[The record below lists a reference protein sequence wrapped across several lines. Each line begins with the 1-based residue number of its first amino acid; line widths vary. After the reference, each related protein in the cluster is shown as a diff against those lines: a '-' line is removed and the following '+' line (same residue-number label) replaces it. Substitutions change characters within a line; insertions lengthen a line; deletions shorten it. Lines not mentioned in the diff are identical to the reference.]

1 MFGREAGMS
10 AGTDDA
16 TSGPEWELL
25 MLRGLAMTDETA
37 AEFGG
42 VLVVHRKGSSEP
54 VEHVRVRVKRS
65 VLEEMSVTLQRLLAR
80 SAPYAR

>member
-1 MFGREAGMS
+1 MS
-10 AGTDDA
+10 AGGTDDPR
-16 TSGPEWELL
+16 SGAEWELL

-80 SAPYAR
+80 STPSTR